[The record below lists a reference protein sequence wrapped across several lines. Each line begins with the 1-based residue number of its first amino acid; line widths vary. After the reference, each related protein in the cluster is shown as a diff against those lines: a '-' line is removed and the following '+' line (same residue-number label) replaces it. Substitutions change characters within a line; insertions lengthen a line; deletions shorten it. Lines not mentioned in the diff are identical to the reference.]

1 MESPENKTHGGVE
14 AGAKPETIKS
24 PHNYLKRI
32 YYRNENMPWM
42 CKVKPENIIKAIEK
56 AENKGLHWK
65 VAIPQRVKI
74 DNNRELSHGYI
85 FIRTSDEPVD
95 YESEETERV
104 YIVGFTDVN
113 PLLSKHYAYMYIV
126 TFNDFSKIKEYIK
139 KEIE

>member
-14 AGAKPETIKS
+14 AGATPDTIKS

-32 YYRNENMPWM
+32 YFRHENMPWM
-42 CKVKPENIIKAIEK
+42 CKVKIQNIIKTIEK
-56 AENKGLHWK
+56 AEQRNLQWK
-65 VAIPQRVKI
+65 IAIPQKVKI
-74 DNNRELSHGYI
+74 DNNKILSHGYI
-85 FIRTSDEPVD
+85 FIRVSYEPKD
-95 YESEETERV
+95 FETEETERV

-113 PLLSKHYAYMYIV
+113 PLISKHYAYMYIT